1 MIASTSMS
9 STTTTTLTIQPDVV
23 ADRVLRRA
31 ELGKMAS
38 RLQNRLALA
47 QFKTRHGWEDLTLDM
62 IEPKVEDEIRRKR
75 SDGDVLSDSSSSTS
89 DHPYSASRTLM
100 SSPLKPPMFSDAVGS
115 SSGSSGHRKRTYVA
129 SFDDLNNDP
138 YNNNNSYQLHGSGR
152 RVTYMMSSPSKR
164 YRSSPPPSRHVS
176 NPLISHQ
183 QQQNHHNQRS
193 ASYMPAPP
201 PQQPT
206 FAGHAA
212 WKDHHQL
219 SHSSPIKPK
228 RHQHFTTAAGP
239 DVSLFHGA
247 RRIADVLTNT
257 NYNAPQSDEDDDELL
272 PTHSFRN
279 GMSFGGPSITSA
291 GLPAGL
297 ASSASLSGSM
307 HATRSGSP
315 PSTPPM
321 RTRGLPS
328 GNAHGNANNGGG
340 RRKKKAAN
348 MASGHDM
355 MMDDDSEGSHTGLG
369 IDQVEGRDINTSNV
383 IPSEH
388 NGNGKS
394 GVEGADLL
402 LFLAASPSPANPSG
416 RPLLGGSSSSR
427 MDPPSTPPSKFNNL
441 ALPSSMMTTPGG
453 GSMFPQTPGQAFDFA
468 DFVNIT
474 PSPAQKPWK
483 TPNLMG
489 SKTPLSVTRRRLT
502 FDDM

>member
-1 MIASTSMS
+1 
-9 STTTTTLTIQPDVV
+9 
-23 ADRVLRRA
+23 
-31 ELGKMAS
+31 MAS

-75 SDGDVLSDSSSSTS
+75 CDGDVLSDSSSSTS

-100 SSPLKPPMFSDAVGS
+100 SSPLKPAMFSDTVGS

-138 YNNNNSYQLHGSGR
+138 YNNNNNNNNNISYQLHSSGQ
-152 RVTYMMSSPSKR
+152 RVTYLMSSPSKR
-164 YRSSPPPSRHVS
+164 YRSSPPPSRHAS
-176 NPLISHQ
+176 NPLLSHQ
-183 QQQNHHNQRS
+183 QQQQSHHNQRS

-206 FAGHAA
+206 FSGHSA

-247 RRIADVLTNT
+247 RRIADVLTN
-257 NYNAPQSDEDDDELL
+257 YNAPQSDEDDDELL
-272 PTHSFRN
+272 PTHSFRP
-279 GMSFGGPSITSA
+279 GMSFGGPSVTSA
-291 GLPAGL
+291 GGLPAGL

-307 HATRSGSP
+307 HASRTGPP

-321 RTRGLPS
+321 RTRGLPN
-328 GNAHGNANNGGG
+328 GNARGNANNGGG

-348 MASGHDM
+348 MASGHNM

-369 IDQVEGRDINTSNV
+369 IDQVEGRDGNTSNV
-383 IPSEH
+383 FPSEN

-468 DFVNIT
+468 EFVNIT

>member
-9 STTTTTLTIQPDVV
+9 STTTTVTIQPDVV

-47 QFKTRHGWEDLTLDM
+47 HFKTRHGWEDLTLDM

-75 SDGDVLSDSSSSTS
+75 NDNDVLSDSSSSTS
-89 DHPYSASRTLM
+89 DHPYSTSRALM

-129 SFDDLNNDP
+129 SFDDLNSDP
-138 YNNNNSYQLHGSGR
+138 YNNSNNSYQLHGTGR

-176 NPLISHQ
+176 NPLISHHHNQ
-183 QQQNHHNQRS
+183 QQLNHNQRS

-201 PQQPT
+201 PHQPA
-206 FAGHAA
+206 FSGHAA

-279 GMSFGGPSITSA
+279 SMSFGGPSVSA
-291 GLPAGL
+291 PGGMPAGL

-307 HATRSGSP
+307 HAARSGSP

-321 RTRGLPS
+321 RD
-328 GNAHGNANNGGG
+328 
-340 RRKKKAAN
+340 RK
-348 MASGHDM
+348 
-355 MMDDDSEGSHTGLG
+355 
-369 IDQVEGRDINTSNV
+369 
-383 IPSEH
+383 
-388 NGNGKS
+388 
-394 GVEGADLL
+394 
-402 LFLAASPSPANPSG
+402 
-416 RPLLGGSSSSR
+416 
-427 MDPPSTPPSKFNNL
+427 
-441 ALPSSMMTTPGG
+441 
-453 GSMFPQTPGQAFDFA
+453 
-468 DFVNIT
+468 
-474 PSPAQKPWK
+474 
-483 TPNLMG
+483 
-489 SKTPLSVTRRRLT
+489 SVV
-502 FDDM
+502 